1 VGCGGGVE
9 LARNEDED
17 EEEEEDEEDEEEEEV
32 FCSLVEAVVAAA
44 GNCFTLA
51 TAAWYLLIDSAL
63 LGFCCRYAA
72 QASRMAKLGVSCL
85 CGMVEL
91 VMGLVSWSRN
101 HSSMTCLS
109 NVCPSAVNTGSRM
122 TS

>member
-1 VGCGGGVE
+1 MVE
-9 LARNEDED
+9 LDKN
-17 EEEEEDEEDEEEEEV
+17 EEEDEEEDEDEDEDEA
-32 FCSLVEAVVAAA
+32 FCSWVEAVVAAA

-51 TAAWYLLIDSAL
+51 TAAWYLLILSAL

-85 CGMVEL
+85 CGMGEL

-109 NVCPSAVNTGSRM
+109 NVCPSAVKTGSRM